1 MKRQGS
7 SLNKGYALFL
17 IPGLVSFTLIVI
29 IPFLVNIG
37 ISFTKWG
44 GVRPPV
50 FIGLKNYQ
58 DLLVDQSFWTSFTNN
73 MILIIAM
80 VIIPTI
86 FGLLLA
92 AFLFEYISG
101 KFGPRVSSFF
111 RAGFYLPQI
120 LPAVVA
126 AVVWRWILQPDWGTV
141 NYILKSLNLGPLA
154 HNWLG
159 EPGTALPAVMVVMV
173 WVQLG
178 YPIVI
183 FMAGLQRIEPEYLEA
198 ATIDGATWLQRF
210 YYITVPLIR
219 PETYVVVLTTTIYT
233 LKVFGQVYVLTSGG
247 PGDATNVPEYFAY
260 RNFFEIGKVGYG
272 AAIATVMT
280 VIIIVLTIVFINL
293 QTRQTRQE
301 QTWEA

>member
-1 MKRQGS
+1 MAQKRS
-7 SLNKGYALFL
+7 SLNKGYAPFL
-17 IPGLVSFTLIVI
+17 IPGIIAFLLIVI
-29 IPFLVNIG
+29 IPFIVNIG
-37 ISFTKWG
+37 ISFTRWG

-50 FIGLKNYQ
+50 WIGLKNYQ
-58 DLLVDQSFWTSFTNN
+58 DLMVDHSFWTSFTNN

-86 FGLLLA
+86 VGLLLA
-92 AFLFEYISG
+92 AFLFDYIGS

-141 NYILKSLNLGPLA
+141 NYVLKSLNLETLT

-159 EPGTALPAVMVVMV
+159 EPATALPAVMVVIV
-173 WVQLG
+173 WVQIG
-178 YPIVI
+178 YPVVI
-183 FMAGLQRIEPEYLEA
+183 FMAGLARIEPEYLEA
-198 ATIDGATWLQRF
+198 ATIDGASWLQRF
-210 YYITVPLIR
+210 FYITVPLIR

-233 LKVFGQVYVLTSGG
+233 LKVFGQIYVLTSGG

-280 VIIIVLTIVFINL
+280 AIIIVLTIVFINL
-293 QTRQTRQE
+293 QTRQERQE
-301 QTWEA
+301 RQWEG